1 MRSFAYSHFGIA
13 RLMKSTHPHD
23 PYAVLR
29 IPDFRLYVSARLCIT
44 LAMQIQ
50 AVIVGW
56 QIYDITKDPLSLGL
70 IGLAEALPSIF
81 VSLYAGYV
89 ADVVARKKIIVT
101 VVAILLFCSAALLF
115 FTLDVSSVLQQH
127 GVLPIYLV
135 IFLSG
140 LARGFMGPAVFSFMP
155 QLVANKQLYANAITW
170 STTTWQAASLAGPAL
185 GGLIYG
191 FWGISIAYTTD
202 AVLVLLSLVFFT
214 LIASRPLPENA
225 NPQNFKDSLR
235 TGLKFVFGN
244 QVILSAISL
253 DLFAVLFGGAV
264 ALLPVF
270 ASDILNMGPEAL
282 GFMRAAPAAGFVL
295 MAVVMAYKPI
305 SQNAGKKMLWCVA
318 GFGVC
323 IVLFGLSTNFWFS
336 MVLLALSG
344 AFDSISV
351 IIRSTLIHTLTP
363 EYMKGRVS
371 SVNSIFVGSSNEIG
385 AFESGFT
392 ARLMGTVP
400 AVVFGGIMTLVV
412 VGVTAFKADKLRN
425 LDLTPKQEPEL
436 V

>member
-1 MRSFAYSHFGIA
+1 
-13 RLMKSTHPHD
+13 MKHSRQGTHD

-29 IPDFRLYVSARLCIT
+29 LPAFRWYITARLCIT

-56 QIYDITKDPLSLGL
+56 QIYDITQDPLSLGL
-70 IGLAEALPSIF
+70 MGLAEAIPSIV
-81 VSLYAGYV
+81 VSLYAGYL
-89 ADVVARKKIIVT
+89 ADIVPRKKIIVLA
-101 VVAILLFCSAALLF
+101 VAVLLGCSAALLY
-115 FTLDVSSVLQQH
+115 FTLDISPVLARY
-127 GVLPIYLV
+127 GAMPIYAV

-140 LARGFMGPAVFSFMP
+140 IARGFMGPAVFAFMP
-155 QLVANKQLYANAITW
+155 QLVENKQLYANAITW
-170 STTTWQAASLAGPAL
+170 SSTTWQAASLAGPAI

-191 FWGISIAYTTD
+191 FAGVTAAYTTD
-202 AVLVLLSLVFFT
+202 ATLVLFSLLAFA
-214 LIASRPLPENA
+214 LIGAKPLPENA
-225 NPQNFKDSLR
+225 NPQNLKDSLR
-235 TGLKFVFGN
+235 SGIRFVFGN

-270 ASDILNMGPEAL
+270 ASDILQTGPQGL
-282 GFMRAAPAAGFVL
+282 GFLRAAPAVGSVL
-295 MAVVMAYKPI
+295 MAVIIAYHPI
-305 SQNAGKKMLWCVA
+305 TVNAGKKMLWCVA
-318 GFGVC
+318 GFGLC
-323 IVLFGLSTNFWFS
+323 IVLFGLSRSFWFS

-363 EYMKGRVS
+363 EYMKGRVA
-371 SVNSIFVGSSNEIG
+371 SVNNIFIGSSNEIG

-392 ARLMGTVP
+392 AKLMGVVP
-400 AVVFGGIMTLVV
+400 AVLFGGIMTLVV

-425 LDLTPKQEPEL
+425 LTLDDKAPIPA
-436 V
+436 

>member
-1 MRSFAYSHFGIA
+1 
-13 RLMKSTHPHD
+13 
-23 PYAVLR
+23 
-29 IPDFRLYVSARLCIT
+29 
-44 LAMQIQ
+44 MQIQ

-56 QIYDITKDPLSLGL
+56 QVYEITQDPLSLGL
-70 IGLAEALPSIF
+70 IGLAEAVPSIL

-101 VVAILLFCSAALLF
+101 VVAILLLCSAALLF
-115 FTLDVSSVLQQH
+115 FTLDVSVVLQNY
-127 GVLPIYLV
+127 GVMPIYAV
-135 IFLSG
+135 IFVSG

-155 QLVANKQLYANAITW
+155 QLVAAKQLYANAITW

-185 GGLIYG
+185 GGLVYG
-191 FWGISIAYTTD
+191 FWGVGAAYTVD
-202 AVLVLLSLVFFT
+202 AVLVLFSLLFFSM
-214 LIASRPLPENA
+214 IASRPLPENI
-225 NPQNFKDSLR
+225 NPQNFKESLR

-270 ASDILNMGPEAL
+270 ASDVLQMGPEAL
-282 GFMRAAPAAGFVL
+282 GFMRAAPAMGFVF
-295 MAVVMAYKPI
+295 MAIIMAYKPI
-305 SQNAGKKMLWCVA
+305 TQDAGKKMLWCVA
-318 GFGVC
+318 GFGVS
-323 IVLFGLSTNFWFS
+323 IILFGLSTNFWFS

-385 AFESGFT
+385 AFESGLT
-392 ARLMGTVP
+392 ARIMGVVP
-400 AVVFGGIMTLVV
+400 AVVFGGAMTLLV
-412 VGVTAFKADKLRN
+412 VGVTAFKADKLRE
-425 LDLTPKQEPEL
+425 LDLAPKPEL

>member
-1 MRSFAYSHFGIA
+1 
-13 RLMKSTHPHD
+13 MKDSLRHD

-56 QIYDITKDPLSLGL
+56 QVYEITQDSLSLGL
-70 IGLAEALPSIF
+70 IGLAEAVPSIL

-89 ADVVARKKIIVT
+89 ADMVARKKIIVT
-101 VVAILLFCSAALLF
+101 VVAVLLLCSAALLF
-115 FTLDVSSVLQQH
+115 FTLDVSVVLQQY
-127 GVLPIYLV
+127 GVMPIYAV
-135 IFLSG
+135 IFVSG
-140 LARGFMGPAVFSFMP
+140 IARGFMGPAVFSFMP
-155 QLVANKQLYANAITW
+155 QLVAAKQLYANAITW

-185 GGLIYG
+185 GGLVYG
-191 FWGISIAYTTD
+191 FWGVGAAYTVD
-202 AVLVLLSLVFFT
+202 AVLVLFSLLFFSM
-214 LIASRPLPENA
+214 IASRPLPENT
-225 NPQNFKDSLR
+225 NPQNFKESLR

-270 ASDILNMGPEAL
+270 ASDVLRMGPEAL
-282 GFMRAAPAAGFVL
+282 GFMRAAPAMGFVL
-295 MAVVMAYKPI
+295 MAIVMAYKPI
-305 SQNAGKKMLWCVA
+305 TQEAGKKMLWCVA
-318 GFGVC
+318 GFGVS
-323 IVLFGLSTNFWFS
+323 IILFGLSTNFWFS

-385 AFESGFT
+385 AFESGLT
-392 ARLMGTVP
+392 ARIMGVVP
-400 AVVFGGIMTLVV
+400 AVVFGGAMTLIV
-412 VGVTAFKADKLRN
+412 VGVTAFKADKLRE
-425 LDLTPKQEPEL
+425 LDLSPKPEL
-436 V
+436 A

>member
-1 MRSFAYSHFGIA
+1 MSRT
-13 RLMKSTHPHD
+13 RLHD

-29 IPDFRLYVSARLCIT
+29 IPDFRLYVVARLCIT

-56 QIYDITKDPLSLGL
+56 QIYDMTKDPLSLGL
-70 IGLAEALPSIF
+70 IGLAEAIPSIV
-81 VSLYAGYV
+81 VSLYAGYI
-89 ADVVARKKIIVT
+89 ADVVERKKIIL
-101 VVAILLFCSAALLF
+101 VVIALLTFCSASLLF
-115 FTLDVSSVLQQH
+115 FTLDVSQVLETY
-127 GVLPIYLV
+127 GALPIYGV

-140 LARGFMGPAVFSFMP
+140 IARGFMGPAIFSFMP
-155 QLVANKQLYANAITW
+155 QLVSNKQLYANAITW
-170 STTTWQAASLAGPAL
+170 STTTWQAASVAGPAI

-191 FWGISIAYTTD
+191 FYGITASYGTD
-202 AVLVLLSLVFFT
+202 AVLVVLSLILFS
-214 LIASRPLPENA
+214 LISRKPLPENA
-225 NPQNFKDSLR
+225 NPQNLKESLQSGIR
-235 TGLKFVFGN
+235 FVFGN
-244 QVILSAISL
+244 QIILSAISL

-270 ASDILNMGPEAL
+270 ASDILLIGPQGL
-282 GFMRAAPAAGFVL
+282 GMLRAAPAIGSVL
-295 MAVVMAYKPI
+295 MAILMAYNPI
-305 SQNAGKKMLWCVA
+305 TVKAGKKMLWCVA

-323 IVLFGLSTNFWFS
+323 IVLFGLSRSFWFS
-336 MVLLALSG
+336 LGLLALSG
-344 AFDSISV
+344 AFDSISM

-371 SVNSIFVGSSNEIG
+371 SVNNIFVGSSNEIG

-412 VGVTAFKADKLRN
+412 VGVTAVKADKLRV
-425 LDLTPKQEPEL
+425 LDLSPEETM
-436 V
+436 

>member
-1 MRSFAYSHFGIA
+1 MR
-13 RLMKSTHPHD
+13 KQD

-29 IPDFRLYVSARLCIT
+29 IPEFRLYISARLCIT

-70 IGLAEALPSIF
+70 IGLAEAIPSIF

-89 ADVVARKKIIVT
+89 ADVVQRKKIIVT
-101 VVAILLFCSAALLF
+101 VVTVLLLCSAALLF
-115 FTLDVSSVLQQH
+115 FTLDVSQVLQQY
-127 GVLPIYLV
+127 GALPIYAV

-140 LARGFMGPAVFSFMP
+140 IARGFMGPAVFSFMP
-155 QLVANKQLYANAITW
+155 QLVPSKQLYANAITW
-170 STTTWQAASLAGPAL
+170 SSTTWQAASVAGPAV

-191 FWGISIAYTTD
+191 FYGVTASYMAD
-202 AVLVLLSLVFFT
+202 AVLVLLALLSFSL
-214 LIASRPLPENA
+214 IGNKPLPENA
-225 NPQNFKDSLR
+225 NPQNLKESLR
-235 TGLKFVFGN
+235 SGIAFVFGN
-244 QVILSAISL
+244 QIVLSAISL

-264 ALLPVF
+264 ALLPIF
-270 ASDILNMGPEAL
+270 ASDILQTGPQGL
-282 GFMRAAPAAGFVL
+282 GMLRAAPAVGSVL
-295 MAVVMAYKPI
+295 MAVLMAYYPI
-305 SQNAGKKMLWCVA
+305 TVNAGKKMLWCVA

-323 IVLFGLSTNFWFS
+323 IVLFGLSTSFWFS
-336 MVLLALSG
+336 LVLLALSG

-371 SVNSIFVGSSNEIG
+371 SVNNIFVGSSNEIG

-392 ARLMGTVP
+392 AKLMGVVP
-400 AVVFGGIMTLVV
+400 AVVFGGVMTLVV
-412 VGVTAFKADKLRN
+412 VGVTAFKADKLRA
-425 LDLTPKQEPEL
+425 LDLSAEPA
-436 V
+436 

>member
-1 MRSFAYSHFGIA
+1 MSN
-13 RLMKSTHPHD
+13 KSKKD

-29 IPDFRLYVSARLCIT
+29 IPEFRRYVSARLCIT
-44 LAMQIQ
+44 LAMQVQ

-70 IGLAEALPSIF
+70 IGLAEAIPSIF

-89 ADVVARKKIIVT
+89 ADMVPRKKIII
-101 VVAILLFCSAALLF
+101 VVIAVLLLCSLALLF
-115 FTLDVSSVLQQH
+115 FTLDISLVLQNY
-127 GVLPIYLV
+127 GALPIYGV

-140 LARGFMGPAVFSFMP
+140 IARGFMGPAVFSFMP
-155 QLVANKQLYANAITW
+155 QLVPSKQLYANAITW
-170 STTTWQAASLAGPAL
+170 STTTWQAASLAGPAI

-191 FWGISIAYTTD
+191 FFGVSAAYCTD
-202 AVLVLLSLVFFT
+202 AVLVLLSLLFFSM
-214 LIASRPLPENA
+214 IGARALPENA
-225 NPQNFKDSLR
+225 NPQNMKDSLR
-235 TGLKFVFGN
+235 SGIQFVFGN

-264 ALLPVF
+264 ALLPIF

-282 GFMRAAPAAGFVL
+282 GFMRAAPAVGFVL
-295 MAVVMAYKPI
+295 MAVLMAYYPI
-305 SQNAGKKMLWCVA
+305 SIDAGKKMLWCVA

-323 IVLFGLSTNFWFS
+323 IILFGLSTSFWFS
-336 MVLLALSG
+336 MLLLALSG

-392 ARLMGTVP
+392 AKLMGVVP
-400 AVVFGGIMTLVV
+400 AVVFGGAMTLLV
-412 VGVTAFKADKLRN
+412 VGVTAFKADKLRA
-425 LDLTPKQEPEL
+425 LDLTPEVEHA
-436 V
+436 

>member
-1 MRSFAYSHFGIA
+1 MDHRS
-13 RLMKSTHPHD
+13 KKD

-29 IPDFRLYVSARLCIT
+29 LPEFRLYISARLCIT

-70 IGLAEALPSIF
+70 IGLAEALPAI
-81 VSLYAGYV
+81 VVALYAGYI
-89 ADVVARKKIIVT
+89 ADVVPRKKIIIT
-101 VVAILLFCSAALLF
+101 VISVLLLCSLALLY
-115 FTLDVSSVLQQH
+115 FTLDVTQVLQIY
-127 GVLPIYLV
+127 GATPIYAV

-140 LARGFMGPAVFSFMP
+140 VARGFMGPAVFSFMP
-155 QLVANKQLYANAITW
+155 QLVPSKQLYSNAITW
-170 STTTWQAASLAGPAL
+170 SSTTWQAASLAGPAI

-191 FWGISIAYTTD
+191 FFGVSAAYTTD
-202 AVLVLLSLVFFT
+202 AVLVLLSLVFFSM
-214 LIASRPLPENA
+214 IGARALPENA
-225 NPQNFKDSLR
+225 NPQNLKDSLR
-235 TGLKFVFGN
+235 TGIQFVFRN
-244 QVILSAISL
+244 QIILSAISL

-270 ASDILNMGPEAL
+270 ASDILDMGPEAL
-282 GFMRAAPAAGFVL
+282 GFMRAAPAVGFVL
-295 MAVVMAYKPI
+295 MAVVMAYHPI
-305 SQNAGKKMLWCVA
+305 TVNAGKKMLWCVA
-318 GFGVC
+318 GFGIC
-323 IVLFGLSTNFWFS
+323 IILFGLSTSFWFS

-385 AFESGFT
+385 AFESGVT
-392 ARLMGTVP
+392 AKLMGVVP
-400 AVVFGGIMTLVV
+400 AVVFGGVMTLVV

-425 LDLTPKQEPEL
+425 LDLTPEEAEYA
-436 V
+436 